1 MTLILVSSDK
11 ALNTSAEI
19 IKRIPNF
26 PDLMDRA
33 DYALKLMAEG
43 KLNFG
48 IGNNKSLEIEQM
60 KLKNFKN
67 NIIIGF
73 FGIVIVS
80 LLVF

>member
-1 MTLILVSSDK
+1 MLHVNYIRKQTFGIVSKPVLEEWLKRFKSPKASFDT

-43 KLNFG
+43 KLNLG
-48 IGNNKSLEIEQM
+48 LA
-60 KLKNFKN
+60 
-67 NIIIGF
+67 IIK
-73 FGIVIVS
+73 V
-80 LLVF
+80 